1 MLEDMQEF
9 CTELSAMQNF
19 QAYFVYIPIFFRY
32 SAMDFKEMQQKST
45 DGEYW
50 TNSSFALVTTLMHS
64 TAMWEESNLIDPPK
78 PFVAMTP
85 FLSERIK
92 AKLQVFSNHC
102 LKKL

>member
-1 MLEDMQEF
+1 
-9 CTELSAMQNF
+9 
-19 QAYFVYIPIFFRY
+19 
-32 SAMDFKEMQQKST
+32 MDYKEMQQKST
-45 DGEYW
+45 AGEYW

-64 TAMWEESNLIDPPK
+64 TDMWEKSNLIDPPK